1 MEQQE
6 EDGDETEKNTKIE
19 KTNRHSIGKIEFAIV
34 LFGTKKTLKPKK
46 KNQAAEASAA
56 EALLLKL
63 DYVIYYYIL

>member
-46 KNQAAEASAA
+46 KKQAA

-63 DYVIYYYIL
+63 CC

>member
-19 KTNRHSIGKIEFAIV
+19 KTDRHSIGKIEFAIV

-46 KNQAAEASAA
+46 KKQ
-56 EALLLKL
+56 LLKL
-63 DYVIYYYIL
+63 CC